1 MNLFADVRTSNL
13 TDFGER
19 RDAPRRVLE
28 INAKLRGSGSHAFS
42 VVVTD
47 LSLTGFGCD
56 AVSGLH
62 AGDICWLTLPG
73 LSGLQAE
80 VMWNNGSRIG
90 CEFSS
95 LLSRAVHD
103 HVMKRWG

>member
-1 MNLFADVRTSNL
+1 MSLFADVRASNRANI
-13 TDFGER
+13 GER
-19 RDAPRRVLE
+19 RDAPRRALQ
-28 INAKLRGSGSHAFS
+28 IDAKLRASGAHSFS

-47 LSLTGFGCD
+47 LSLTGFGCE

-62 AGDICWLTLPG
+62 AGDVCWLTLPG
-73 LSGLQAE
+73 LGGLQAE
-80 VMWNNGSRIG
+80 VMWNNGVRIG

-95 LLSRAVHD
+95 LLSRPVHD